1 MLPILLG
8 VMACFN
14 LPAPIGN
21 PEKSRIDPA
30 MSGIWTNGFD
40 LKDDQGWIW
49 ILEPYDRR
57 TWLVSW
63 LIVKTFDSVDRKALE
78 AENGLADL
86 NQMLH
91 SDLLKLEV
99 IAFNKAW
106 LTDIKGHRFLVF
118 EPKVQV
124 SSGEPLQPESWWTMR
139 VRAIDE
145 DSMTVDF
152 VDPKYR
158 GFKEA
163 MARFDESLSRVQIGK
178 LIERVIGKHI
188 DDPELF
194 LGDDFTGRF
203 QRFAVEDYV
212 LVARLLKQVEISTE
226 LDQ

>member
-1 MLPILLG
+1 MLPALLA

-63 LIVKTFDSVDRKALE
+63 LIVKTFESVDRE
-78 AENGLADL
+78 AIEVENGLADL
-86 NQMLH
+86 NYMLH
-91 SDLLKLEV
+91 LDLLKLDAV
-99 IAFNKAW
+99 AFNKAW

-124 SSGEPLQPESWWTMR
+124 SSGKPLQPESWWTMR

-145 DSMTVDF
+145 DSMTVNF
-152 VDPKYR
+152 VNQEYD
-158 GFKEA
+158 GFKD
-163 MARFDESLSRVQIGK
+163 ARANFDESLTRAQIGK
-178 LIERVIGKHI
+178 LIERVIGKNI
-188 DDPELF
+188 DDPKLF
-194 LGDDFTGRF
+194 LGDDFHGRF

-212 LVARLLKQVEISTE
+212 LVDRLLKRVDISTGVDE
-226 LDQ
+226 